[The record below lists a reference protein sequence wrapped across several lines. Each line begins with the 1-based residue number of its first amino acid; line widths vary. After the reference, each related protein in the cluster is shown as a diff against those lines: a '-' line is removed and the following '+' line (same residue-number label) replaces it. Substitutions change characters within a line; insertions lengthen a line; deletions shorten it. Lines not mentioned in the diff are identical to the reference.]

1 MCYNKL
7 VNENSN
13 SNAKELPSWM
23 VLQKMLPWLRAAG
36 RKRRAHRLQTDCG
49 TRKQVCQSVLPA
61 LTVPSGHML
70 LHMSMRVEPRITPSL
85 WCGTGVYFF
94 ARTALFTIHYVRR
107 KQKCLRKTNLALKTR
122 NTAKPSGIPAPMCW
136 RRL

>member
-1 MCYNKL
+1 
-7 VNENSN
+7 
-13 SNAKELPSWM
+13 
-23 VLQKMLPWLRAAG
+23 MLPWLRAAE

-61 LTVPSGHML
+61 LTVPSGHMS

-94 ARTALFTIHYVRR
+94 ALDTL
-107 KQKCLRKTNLALKTR
+107 LRYIVLGGNKNV
-122 NTAKPSGIPAPMCW
+122 
-136 RRL
+136 